1 MIHKYSTC
9 ATTIVLQD
17 NTDEENVMTNSSNN
31 HNTDNLKQNDFLDDS
46 SFRIGVQEVFEL
58 LFDELEDLD
67 SDEFEIQMQTG
78 SFIVTF
84 EEDNSV
90 FMLSQQTPTR
100 EIWLSANYQA
110 WHFLCSSGT
119 WVERDSGVALQKILQ
134 TLFSTKLSEQVD
146 ISL

>member
-1 MIHKYSTC
+1 
-9 ATTIVLQD
+9 
-17 NTDEENVMTNSSNN
+17 MTNSSNN
-31 HNTDNLKQNDFLDDS
+31 HNTDDLKQNDFLDDS
-46 SFRIGVQEVFEL
+46 SFRMGVQNVFDQ

-67 SDEFEIQMQTG
+67 SDDFEIQMQTG
-78 SFIVTF
+78 SFIITF
-84 EEDNSV
+84 EDDNSV

-110 WHFLCSSGT
+110 WHFLRSSGT

-134 TLFSTKLSEQVD
+134 TLFSTKLSDQVD